1 MFSNRDHLH
10 LLHVFSDA
18 KRLYGIGLF
27 GLNDPWPTHM
37 FLNVSCWGAGP
48 LAAQSAIGAKKPGG
62 LGEGEHGHPET
73 VPITP
78 WVCRDHAKTGGSRGG

>member
-1 MFSNRDHLH
+1 MGQGGGRCKCGY
-10 LLHVFSDA
+10 A
-18 KRLYGIGLF
+18 RQG
-27 GLNDPWPTHM
+27 
-37 FLNVSCWGAGP
+37 CWGAGP

-78 WVCRDHAKTGGSRGG
+78 WMCRDHAKTGESRGG